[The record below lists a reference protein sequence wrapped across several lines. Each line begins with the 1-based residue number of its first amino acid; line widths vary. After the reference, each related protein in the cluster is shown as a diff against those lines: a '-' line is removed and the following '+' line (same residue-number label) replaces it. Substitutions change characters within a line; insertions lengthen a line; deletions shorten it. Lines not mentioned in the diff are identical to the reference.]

1 MQMAKK
7 HMKKVFNIIVSR
19 EMQTKMKMTLFFIF
33 IFEDDFNV
41 LCTQPEQLKF
51 KTKKRKTDN
60 TKY

>member
-1 MQMAKK
+1 MAKK

-41 LCTQPEQLKF
+41 LCTQSE
-51 KTKKRKTDN
+51 
-60 TKY
+60 